1 MHRKMTYRKQF
12 MELKKERDAINV
24 EAFQCKS
31 KSRLKFFGA
40 GQHLDLMKKV
50 KNCFK
55 RQTWNGQNFISTRKI
70 ILNLI

>member
-1 MHRKMTYRKQF
+1 

-55 RQTWNGQNFISTRKI
+55 RQTYRMVKISYLPGK
-70 ILNLI
+70 LFLI